1 MAHNE
6 YYTYTQGRVNGKI
19 LMNVQVFDEITKR
32 TVNEMKNVSL
42 DTSKGMQIPGTKKV
56 VNCSIKDNEVYICI
70 HVRIKYGVNISSI
83 TKEIQEKIEEQ
94 EKETLFRAVVASGRT
109 VEDVLAILKAQDQKE
124 EQ

>member
-32 TVNEMKNVSL
+32 TVNEMRNVSL
-42 DTSKGMQIPGTKKV
+42 DTSKGIQIPGTKKV
-56 VNCSIKDNEVYICI
+56 VNCTIKDNEVYICI

-83 TKEIQEKIEEQ
+83 TKEISNDTKSWKAHLINLEN
-94 EKETLFRAVVASGRT
+94 KEPSKPQKRT
-109 VEDVLAILKAQDQKE
+109 GT
-124 EQ
+124 

>member
-6 YYTYTQGRVNGKI
+6 YYTYTQGRVNGEI

-42 DTSKGMQIPGTKKV
+42 DTSKGIQIPGTKKV
-56 VNCSIKDNEVYICI
+56 VNCTIKDNEVYICI

-83 TKEIQEKIEEQ
+83 TKEIQEKI
-94 EKETLFRAVVASGRT
+94 AVAVKQMT
-109 VEDVLAILKAQDQKE
+109 DVDVKHINIEVDNIE
-124 EQ
+124 FD